1 MPPGDYGS
9 ARHAGQLGHLGDNA
23 LQSQKILIGVPAD
36 HTTRIPSNWSISKEP
51 AIMPKVPPRSPF
63 QNYGLSIVQAHV
75 PPQSQFQNCGLSIL
89 PAHVPHCKIS
99 YHTSSWQICQTA
111 HEKLFFTCGCW
122 GLIIVQNKGRVSQ
135 DLETIFST
143 SRSHLK
149 HLIST
154 KIRRLIT
161 CVVFLRARTLY
172 WESVLTLLR
181 TSSRQPKNDYRC
193 VFCGPRRTSLL
204 TVQHCTLRHLTQIH
218 FLPRQNAKR
227 QKAKRQG
234 LGLPQSGP

>member
-1 MPPGDYGS
+1 
-9 ARHAGQLGHLGDNA
+9 
-23 LQSQKILIGVPAD
+23 
-36 HTTRIPSNWSISKEP
+36 
-51 AIMPKVPPRSPF
+51 MPKVPPRSPF

-75 PPQSQFQNCGLSIL
+75 PPQSPFQNCGLSIHSAGL

-99 YHTSSWQICQTA
+99 YHTSSWQICHTA

-204 TVQHCTLRHLTQIH
+204 TVQHCTLRHLTQIQ

-227 QKAKRQG
+227 QNAKRQNAKSQNAKRQG